1 MRKNVQKVLIAL
13 AVTLALSVTFST
25 RIFANSMSSLDYSIE
40 LQEDGSGII
49 TETRQM
55 YLTEDTEIYIVM
67 ENLGGSEVTDFHVSD
82 FGEPLTYEPNWDI
95 DASREEKAGKYGVV
109 ETSNGQELSWG
120 IGEYGEH
127 EYTVTYTITD
137 MVRQLEDGQGM
148 NWQLFDGQN
157 NINPEEVTITITG
170 PEPFTTDD
178 TRIWGF
184 GFDGEIYLEDG
195 ELVGWSNA
203 ALSDS
208 HHITILMQFLDSP
221 FQPNLSLDQT
231 LSKQQKLATDESTYN
246 TDSSDDQTGMILV
259 IALGGGVLFVAL
271 IALVFGGSYSRAVK
285 RAKPL
290 ITGKQRKQMNEDQYH
305 RDVPY
310 RDGPVT
316 DIAYLLKEVG
326 KGGMEGYFNAF
337 MLKWLKEGYVTIS
350 HQETGRVF
358 KNEKTSIKLD
368 PRESFTHKFER
379 RFWKILASAAND
391 DGVVSDSKL
400 KKWAQKNYKKIQAID
415 TDLPKKSK
423 QMLIDQFY
431 LNEIEVTYLG
441 NMKTKVTKGTEKGEQ
456 LFNHIVQFENYL
468 RDFSLLDEREAK
480 EVALWDELLIW
491 ASLYGIAEQVAEQ
504 LKDFHPTYFEEGH
517 ISYADIYMM
526 HIFSRNMSSGY
537 SSAVNS
543 ASGGGG
549 ATSFGGG
556 GGSFGGGG
564 GGSR

>member
-1 MRKNVQKVLIAL
+1 
-13 AVTLALSVTFST
+13 
-25 RIFANSMSSLDYSIE
+25 MSSLDYFIE
-40 LQEDGSGII
+40 LQEGGSGII

-95 DASREEKAGKYGVV
+95 DASREEKAGKYGIV

-148 NWQLFDGQN
+148 NWRLFDGRD
-157 NINPEEVTITITG
+157 NINPEEVTLTITG

-195 ELVGWSNA
+195 VLVGWSNA
-203 ALSDS
+203 TLSDS

-221 FQPNLSLDQT
+221 FQPSLSLDQT
-231 LSKQQKLATDESTYN
+231 LSEQQELATDGSTYN
-246 TDSSDDQTGMILV
+246 TDNAGDRLGLLV
-259 IALGGGVLFVAL
+259 GIALGGVGLLVAL
-271 IALVFGGSYSRAVK
+271 MALVFGGSYSRAIK
-285 RAKPL
+285 RANPL

-310 RDGPVT
+310 KYGSVT

-326 KGGMEGYFNAF
+326 NGGMAAYFNAF
-337 MLKWLKEGYVTIS
+337 MLKWLKEERVTLS

-358 KNEKTSIKLD
+358 KSEKTSIKLD
-368 PRESFTHKFER
+368 PRESFTDEFEQ
-379 RFWKILASAAND
+379 RFWEILASAAND

-400 KKWAQKNYKKIQAID
+400 KKWAQKNYKKIQVIE
-415 TDLPKKSK
+415 TDLPEKSK
-423 QMLIDQFY
+423 QTLIDQFY
-431 LNEIEVTYLG
+431 LDEIEVTYLG
-441 NMKTKVTKGTEKGEQ
+441 NMKTKVMKGTEKGEQ

-468 RDFSLLDEREAK
+468 KDFSLLDEREAK
-480 EVALWDELLIW
+480 EVALWDDLLIW

-549 ATSFGGG
+549 VTSFGGG